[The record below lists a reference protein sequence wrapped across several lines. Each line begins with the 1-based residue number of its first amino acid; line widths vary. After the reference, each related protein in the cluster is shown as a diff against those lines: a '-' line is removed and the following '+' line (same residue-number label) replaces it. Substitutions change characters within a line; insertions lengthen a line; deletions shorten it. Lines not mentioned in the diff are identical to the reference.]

1 MNRAKDKVIIETV
14 KHEQSVNRAETK
26 VIIETVKHEQSV
38 NRAEAKV
45 GLFKQS
51 NMNSQ

>member
-1 MNRAKDKVIIETV
+1 M
-14 KHEQSVNRAETK
+14 NRAETK
-26 VIIETVKHEQSV
+26 VIIESVKHKQSV

>member
-1 MNRAKDKVIIETV
+1 MNRAEAKVIIETV
-14 KHEQSVNRAETK
+14 KHEQSVNRAEVK

-51 NMNSQ
+51 SMNSQ